1 MYWSSRISLLIILA
15 IAGVTQSFLLWPLYF
30 KKQQWLNSIAQ
41 PPPAASSPPP
51 KPPLSLPAEVSYR
64 TVYDF
69 IVVGGGTAGSVI
81 ASRLAELQQWRILLI
96 EAGDGYNG
104 QDLSW
109 NLRAEPQVESC
120 LGEHDRRC
128 EIPAGK
134 GLGGNTLTNNML
146 DPSDMEEILRGIT
159 ECLKILR
166 TDEFVKLGLKTRKLK
181 APPCDQLRNNTMRNL
196 WIGAI
201 LIAAFGALTV
211 NGFFLLL
218 KTLAHA
224 GRYLNEHYPDG
235 MIDQRCSLPHGKGLG
250 GSTLIDYMLYGR
262 GNPSDYDRW
271 AAQGNPGWSHSDVF
285 PYFLK
290 SERADLRGLENSTYH
305 GKNGELNVEFPPFR
319 TNLARTFVNGAREAG
334 HRKIDYN
341 GKSQLGV
348 SFVQRTGK
356 HGMRQTAYRAFV
368 QPVLYRRPNLH
379 VQPYSQVLKLLVNP
393 DTKTVTGVT
402 YTRHFRNYEVRARK
416 EVIVTAGNINSAQ
429 LLLLS
434 GVGPREHLQN
444 FNLPLVSNLPVGQ
457 SFVDSP
463 VFNGLT
469 FVLNETGQALL
480 TDSRFQLR
488 SLGDYFRGEGP
499 LTVPGGVE
507 AISFVRTANAITEP
521 GVPNIAIVFSTGS
534 LVSDGGLGLRKGK
547 RIKTAIYNKVYR
559 PLENLQNDQWTAS
572 VVLLHPESRGHLKLR
587 NINPYSA
594 LKIYPSYFNAD
605 RDVETMLEGV
615 KEAVRISKSPAM
627 RRYDARVLGIPL
639 PNCEQWDQREDDYW
653 RCAIRTLSSTAY
665 QQMGS
670 CRMGPVNDPLAVVD
684 SDLRVHGVQGLRV
697 ADVSVVPTTI
707 SGQSAAIDYMIGE
720 RAADII
726 KAQWQQGNAEESN
739 PQTV

>member
-1 MYWSSRISLLIILA
+1 
-15 IAGVTQSFLLWPLYF
+15 
-30 KKQQWLNSIAQ
+30 
-41 PPPAASSPPP
+41 
-51 KPPLSLPAEVSYR
+51 
-64 TVYDF
+64 
-69 IVVGGGTAGSVI
+69 
-81 ASRLAELQQWRILLI
+81 
-96 EAGDGYNG
+96 
-104 QDLSW
+104 
-109 NLRAEPQVESC
+109 
-120 LGEHDRRC
+120 
-128 EIPAGK
+128 
-134 GLGGNTLTNNML
+134 
-146 DPSDMEEILRGIT
+146 
-159 ECLKILR
+159 
-166 TDEFVKLGLKTRKLK
+166 
-181 APPCDQLRNNTMRNL
+181 MRHL
-196 WIGAI
+196 WIAVI
-201 LIAAFGALTV
+201 LIAAFGALSA

-224 GRYLNEHYPDG
+224 GRYINEHYPDEGVNYHQSVPEYDFVIVGAGPAGCVLANRLSENPQWKVLLLEAGPGGNDLQNIPLLTTFLQNSQYNWADIAEPQNTSCYG

-262 GNPSDYDRW
+262 GNPADYDRW
-271 AAQGNPGWSHSDVF
+271 AAQGNPGWSHANLF

-290 SERADLRGLENSTYH
+290 SERAELRGLENSSYH
-305 GKNGELNVEFPPFR
+305 GTNGELHVEFSPFR

-348 SFVQRTGK
+348 SYVQTTGLR
-356 HGMRQTAYRAFV
+356 GMRQTAYRAFV
-368 QPVLYRRPNLH
+368 EPVLYKRPNLY
-379 VQPYSQVLKLLVNP
+379 VQPYSQVLKLLINP
-393 DTKTVTGVT
+393 DTKAAYGVQ
-402 YTRHFRNYEVRARK
+402 YTKHFRNYEVRARK

-469 FVLNETGQALL
+469 FILNETGQALL

-507 AISFVRTANAITEP
+507 AISFIRTANATTEP

-559 PLENLQNDQWTAS
+559 PLENVHNDQWTAS

-587 NINPYSA
+587 SVNPYSA
-594 LKIYPSYFNAD
+594 LKIYPGYFNTE
-605 RDVETMLEGV
+605 RDVEMMLEGV

-670 CRMGPVNDPLAVVD
+670 CRMGPANDPLAVVAP
-684 SDLRVHGVQGLRV
+684 DLRVHGVQGLRV
-697 ADVSVVPTTI
+697 ADVSVVPTSI

-726 KAQWQQGNAEESN
+726 KDHWQQGNGAEDST
-739 PQTV
+739 PPSA

>member
-1 MYWSSRISLLIILA
+1 MV
-15 IAGVTQSFLLWPLYF
+15 GE
-30 KKQQWLNSIAQ
+30 LNI
-41 PPPAASSPPP
+41 
-51 KPPLSLPAEVSYR
+51 
-64 TVYDF
+64 
-69 IVVGGGTAGSVI
+69 
-81 ASRLAELQQWRILLI
+81 
-96 EAGDGYNG
+96 
-104 QDLSW
+104 
-109 NLRAEPQVESC
+109 
-120 LGEHDRRC
+120 
-128 EIPAGK
+128 
-134 GLGGNTLTNNML
+134 
-146 DPSDMEEILRGIT
+146 
-159 ECLKILR
+159 
-166 TDEFVKLGLKTRKLK
+166 
-181 APPCDQLRNNTMRNL
+181 MRHL
-196 WIGAI
+196 WIAV
-201 LIAAFGALTV
+201 LLVAAFGGLTV

-224 GRYLNEHYPDG
+224 GRYINEHYPDEGASYRQQVAEYDFVIVGAGAAGCVLANRLSENPQWTVLLLEAGPGENDLQNIPLLTTFLQNSHYNWADIAEAQNTSCYG

-271 AAQGNPGWSHSDVF
+271 AAQGNPGWSHAEVL

-290 SERADLRGLENSTYH
+290 SERAALRGLENSTYH
-305 GKNGELNVEFPPFR
+305 GRDGELHVEFPPFR
-319 TNLARTFVNGAREAG
+319 TNLARTFVNGAREVG

-348 SFVQRTGK
+348 SYVQTTGMR
-356 HGMRQTAYRAFV
+356 GMRQTAYRAFV
-368 QPVLYRRPNLH
+368 EPVLHQRSNLH
-379 VQPYSQVLKLLVNP
+379 VQPYSQVLKLLIHP
-393 DTKTVTGVT
+393 DTQTAYGVS
-402 YTRHFRNYEVRARK
+402 YTNRFRNYEARARK

-434 GVGPREHLQN
+434 GVGPREHLAN

-507 AISFVRTANAITEP
+507 AISFLRTPSATTEP

-547 RIKTAIYNKVYR
+547 RIKTAIYDKVYR
-559 PLENLQNDQWTAS
+559 PLENLRNDQWTAS
-572 VVLLHPESRGHLKLR
+572 VVLLHPDSRGHMKLR
-587 NINPYSA
+587 SVNPYSA
-594 LKIYPSYFNAD
+594 AKIYPGYFAAD
-605 RDVETMLEGV
+605 RDVETMLEGI

-670 CRMGPVNDPLAVVD
+670 CRMGPAGDPLAVVAP
-684 SDLRVHGVQGLRV
+684 DLRVHGVQGLRV

-707 SGQSAAIDYMIGE
+707 SAQSAAIDYMIGE

-726 KAQWQQGNAEESN
+726 KEQWRQGDDTNSTPEAPTAAYSSSS
-739 PQTV
+739 TK